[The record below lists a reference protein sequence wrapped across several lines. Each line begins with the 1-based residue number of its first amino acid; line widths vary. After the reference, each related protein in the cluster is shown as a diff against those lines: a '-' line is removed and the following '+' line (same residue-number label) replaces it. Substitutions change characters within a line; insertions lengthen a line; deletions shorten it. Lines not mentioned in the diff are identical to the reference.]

1 MSFYIFQFD
10 NVNACLNILRTQSVG
25 GLESITTSD
34 ICSGRLK
41 AVLALFFALSRYKQA
56 AKQKTTSTTT
66 VLPIKQQNCQ
76 QPQHHQQQIQQPT
89 LVSNAAYDMTNR

>member
-1 MSFYIFQFD
+1 MYVIYFQFD
-10 NVNACLNILRTQSVG
+10 NVNSCLNILRTHSVG

-56 AKQKTTSTTT
+56 SKQKSTSTTT

-76 QPQHHQQQIQQPT
+76 QTQHHQQQIQHSANG
-89 LVSNAAYDMTNR
+89 SNAATEMTNR